1 MLRIGVNA
9 LYLIPGGVGGTEI
22 YLRNLLAALAEID
35 AVNQYVVFTNRETG
49 AGLVPQRANFIHAPQ
64 AVTARFRPGRILW
77 EQVVLPFE
85 ARKHRLDVLFNPGF
99 TAPLICGCPM
109 VTVFHDLQHKRHP
122 EYFRWFDLPFWN
134 FFLWASVRRSRGLI
148 AVSEATRD
156 DLQRYYGVSARVIQH
171 GVERQF
177 FEIAKKRAP
186 KDYLL
191 CASTSHPHK
200 NLVALLRAYEQAA
213 GLPYL
218 VITGVRG
225 FAARQVEA
233 AAGNSVKI
241 TGWIPREELY
251 ELFRRAR
258 GFIYP
263 STFEGFGMPVLE
275 AMAAGVPVACSD
287 IPPLREIAGST
298 VHYFDPADQ
307 TAIRSALELL
317 AAGKLPTE
325 AAQQRASEF
334 TWEKTARET
343 LDYLTEPR
351 PQGSV
356 SISRDPQNRGS
367 APSR

>member
-35 AVNQYVVFTNRETG
+35 AVNEYVVFTNRETG
-49 AGLVPQRANFIHAPQ
+49 ADLVPEGANFIHAPQ
-64 AVTARFRPGRILW
+64 AVNARVRPARILW
-77 EQVVLPFE
+77 EQLILPFE
-85 ARKHRLDVLFNPGF
+85 ARNFRLDVLFNPGF
-99 TAPLICGCPM
+99 TAPIVCGCPM

-134 FFLWASVRRSRGLI
+134 FFLWMSARRSRGLI
-148 AVSEATRD
+148 AVSGATRD
-156 DLQRYYGVSARVIQH
+156 DLQRYYGVSAQVIHH
-171 GVERQF
+171 GVERAF
-177 FEIAKKRAP
+177 FEIATKRAP

-200 NLVALLRAYEQAA
+200 NLTALLRAYRKAG
-213 GLPYL
+213 GLPHL

-225 FAARQVEA
+225 FAACEVEA
-233 AAGNSVKI
+233 AAGESVKI

-251 ELFRRAR
+251 ELFRGAR

-298 VHYFDPADQ
+298 VHYFDPADESE
-307 TAIRSALELL
+307 IRSALELL
-317 AAGKLPTE
+317 AAGMLPTE
-325 AAQQRASEF
+325 AARQRASEF

-356 SISRDPQNRGS
+356 
-367 APSR
+367 